1 MQNKIVIARQNKIV
15 IVRHNKI
22 VIALQE
28 RIINIQIEMAT
39 LQVRLADSLKELQK
53 LQDMNGFAVIKST
66 DISRT
71 HLGRLVKNGF
81 IQEVMKGWYIS
92 SRPDTAPGDTTNW
105 YTSYWFFISE
115 YSNARFG
122 DEWCLSADQSL
133 AFYSGNRIV
142 PKQVIIRTS
151 KGVSNIV
158 NLLYDTSI
166 LYFQASIA
174 NPISKEPKSGLNIYS
189 LSEALIECSPDFFRL
204 DSVAARTCLS
214 MVPDVGDILKIVLE
228 KGQTKKAGRL
238 AGAFRN
244 IGHASAADEIIRT
257 MKSLGY
263 DIREEDPFIDQ
274 STISY
279 SRIASPYVMRLKLM
293 WNKMR
298 DVIVVNFPETQCIHT
313 NIEAC
318 LKDIDAQYKLDAY
331 HSLSIEGYKV
341 TDELIEKV
349 KSGNWKPDK
358 DTSDAEQRNAMAA
371 RGYWQAF
378 QAVKESVKNI
388 LGGDNPGET
397 VNNDHRVWYRELF
410 APAVVVGLLKASDLT
425 GYRTNQVYIRGSM
438 HTPLNPDAVREAMPE
453 LFELIKNEP
462 DARVRAVLGHFI
474 FVYIHPYMDGNG
486 RIARFLM
493 NAMLIS
499 GGYNWTII
507 PVERRQEYMIALEK
521 ASVNEDITDFTLF
534 LASLVKTE
542 SV

>member
-1 MQNKIVIARQNKIV
+1 LQNKIAIARLNKIVFARDDKKVIARLKRKV
-15 IVRHNKI
+15 
-22 VIALQE
+22 
-28 RIINIQIEMAT
+28 NIQIDMAT
-39 LQVRLADSLKELQK
+39 LQERLAESLKELQK
-53 LQDMNGFAVIKST
+53 LQNKNGLAVIKSAN
-66 DISRT
+66 ISRT

-92 SRPDTAPGDTTNW
+92 SRPDSTPGDSTNW
-105 YTSYWFFISE
+105 YTSFWFFISE
-115 YSNARFG
+115 YANTRFG
-122 DEWCLSADQSL
+122 NEWCLSADQSL
-133 AFYSGNRIV
+133 AFYSGNRTV

-151 KGVSNIV
+151 KGASNIV
-158 NLLYDTSI
+158 NLLHDTSI

-174 NPISKEPKSGLNIYS
+174 NPISKEPKLGLNIYS
-189 LSEALIECSPDFFRL
+189 LAEALIECSPVFFRS
-204 DSVAARTCLS
+204 DSVSARTCLS
-214 MVPDVGDILKIVLE
+214 MVSDVGDILKIVLE
-228 KGQTKKAGRL
+228 KGQTTKAGRL

-244 IGHASAADEIIRT
+244 IGHTSAADEIIST

-263 DIREEDPFIDQ
+263 DIREENPFSDQ
-274 STISY
+274 SAIAY
-279 SRIASPYVMRLKLM
+279 SHIVSPYVMRLKLM

-298 DVIVVNFPETQCIHT
+298 DVVIDNFPQIQHSHPSIEVCIKD
-313 NIEAC
+313 IEA
-318 LKDIDAQYKLDAY
+318 LYKLDAY

-349 KSGNWKPDK
+349 KSGNWKPDQ
-358 DTSDAEQRNAMAA
+358 DFSDAEQVNAMAA

-388 LGGDNPGET
+388 LGGDNPGEI

-410 APAVVVGLLKASDLT
+410 APSVAVGLLKASDLT

-438 HTPLNPDAVREAMPE
+438 HTPLNPDAVREAMPV

-462 DARVRAVLGHFI
+462 DAIVRAVLGHFI

-507 PVERRQEYMIALEK
+507 PVEKRQEYMVALEK
-521 ASVNEDITDFTLF
+521 ASVNEDISDFTSF
-534 LASLVKTE
+534 LVSLVHFNSK
-542 SV
+542 